1 MKTLAAIVA
10 ALSLTVVA
18 CGGGSSASGP
28 WTARQE
34 QAFKNQQATAAT
46 QVGSKRSGAWL
57 DCALHAAE
65 KTWPNHFDYTTA
77 GDTEVISRLADACD

>member
-1 MKTLAAIVA
+1 MKTFAALAA
-10 ALSLTVVA
+10 ALTLTVAA
-18 CGGGSSASGP
+18 CGGGSSASGT

-34 QAFKNQQATAAT
+34 QAFKAQQANAAT
-46 QVGSKRSGAWL
+46 QVGSKRTGAWL

-77 GDTEVISRLADACD
+77 SDTEVIVRLSDACD